1 MERDEDEGAWVLEGS
16 CEFEVLLLVVLY
28 INGLVEEEAEKGAD
42 KNLYDVLKSVNF
54 ILKSVRK

>member
-1 MERDEDEGAWVLEGS
+1 MERDEEEGAWVLEGR